1 MKRKGIQYVLHKHFN
16 IFSIVSNFIH
26 FFVSML
32 SEVFKENRP
41 PPFSLNLLGGSLN
54 S

>member
-16 IFSIVSNFIH
+16 TFSIVSNFIL
-26 FFVSML
+26 FLLVCCLKSL
-32 SEVFKENRP
+32 KKTD
-41 PPFSLNLLGGSLN
+41 PPFSLNLLGSLN